1 MSRARVTAWAAAALG
16 MLAGACGGQLD
27 AGFDEPHGLLP
38 VDERSPLVVV
48 NDGALDNWQVEY
60 AALLASSG
68 RAELLALVV
77 NANAEYPSIETNVGN
92 FRKLIAAARDSGMQH
107 LPDPTTSVA
116 PKLVRPES
124 GRIEDTLPE

>member
-1 MSRARVTAWAAAALG
+1 MSSAAWSRYLSVASAALALG
-16 MLAGACGGQLD
+16 CGGQLD

-38 VDERSPLVVV
+38 IDERSPLVIV

-68 RAELLALVV
+68 RAELLGVVV

-92 FRKLIAAARDSGMQH
+92 FRALIASAREVSIALAA
-107 LPDPTTSVA
+107 
-116 PKLVRPES
+116 
-124 GRIEDTLPE
+124 TLRA